1 MTIKDQFLKNL
12 ENQKSEKDLKKKEY
26 AKSLGRKINAA
37 LLDPEFIDRATKALI
52 EHGAIKLTDVGC
64 LCQDRCCS
72 DQKSFTN
79 YVIGAIN
86 YWRKENIIIKFGID
100 SYLHVEDVPMENLIY
115 PKKIKL
121 YNKNL

>member
-37 LLDPEFIDRATKALI
+37 LLDPEFIDRAI
-52 EHGAIKLTDVGC
+52 TDVGC
-64 LCQDRCCS
+64 LCQDQCCS
-72 DQKSFTN
+72 DQKGFTN